1 MKKLCMFLAILF
13 GFGIATVM
21 AQSIKVTGKVVSSE
35 DGKALADVTVR
46 LKGAIAATT
55 TTADGTYTIEVDPQS
70 TNTLI
75 FNHPDHDEIEL
86 FLNGKNTLDVEMVSN
101 IRYNQYGVKVNRN
114 PLFAEERNGILVLE
128 STKQDYRVWFDVR
141 VQADG
146 AMFFG
151 EPMNPIGNGT
161 SIRRAR
167 FAVKTEFA
175 TNWYA
180 EFDLDIANSELELKD
195 AYLAYNFN
203 EGLQVKVGHYK
214 EGFSMERTTTSRY
227 LTFIERANV
236 VNALAPSR
244 QVGLSANYQ
253 YNWLNLNGGVYFQT
267 VGDPEERLFSKDNN
281 KDFGTDEGVSWTGK
295 VVGMPFY
302 KDYTKGIHL
311 GVAASYRTPKT
322 DAESPG
328 TLRYSTRSLSSI
340 NRKKYIDTDLIP
352 HVDHTILTNFE
363 LAAYYR
369 NFRIQGEYMMS
380 DVKQKDNLGTHHFD
394 GFYAF
399 GSWLIFG
406 GQYQYDTRD
415 AEFTQVARGKSW
427 GDVELA
433 LRYDYLSLNSGF
445 DKIMGGAG
453 EGITVALNYYVNNNV
468 KIMLNYAYLKHDRYA
483 SGKGK
488 LFVGHDAN
496 GDLTRDPA
504 AVVDAEGK
512 AGEKYNMIAIRF
524 EVAF

>member
-13 GFGIATVM
+13 GFGIATAM
-21 AQSIKVTGKVVSSE
+21 AQSFKVSGKVLSSE

-55 TTADGTYTIEVDPQS
+55 TAADGTYTIEVDPQS

-128 STKQDYRVWFDVR
+128 STKQDYRIWFDVR

-203 EGLQVKVGHYK
+203 EGFQVKVGHYK

-227 LTFIERANV
+227 ITFIERANV

-244 QVGLSANYQ
+244 HVGLSANYQ

-295 VVGMPFY
+295 VVAMPFY
-302 KDYTKGIHL
+302 NDHTKGIHL
-311 GVAASYRTPKT
+311 GAAASYRTPKT

-340 NRKKYIDTDLIP
+340 NRKKYIDTDL
-352 HVDHTILTNFE
+352 
-363 LAAYYR
+363 
-369 NFRIQGEYMMS
+369 
-380 DVKQKDNLGTHHFD
+380 
-394 GFYAF
+394 
-399 GSWLIFG
+399 
-406 GQYQYDTRD
+406 
-415 AEFTQVARGKSW
+415 
-427 GDVELA
+427 
-433 LRYDYLSLNSGF
+433 
-445 DKIMGGAG
+445 
-453 EGITVALNYYVNNNV
+453 
-468 KIMLNYAYLKHDRYA
+468 
-483 SGKGK
+483 
-488 LFVGHDAN
+488 
-496 GDLTRDPA
+496 
-504 AVVDAEGK
+504 
-512 AGEKYNMIAIRF
+512 
-524 EVAF
+524 